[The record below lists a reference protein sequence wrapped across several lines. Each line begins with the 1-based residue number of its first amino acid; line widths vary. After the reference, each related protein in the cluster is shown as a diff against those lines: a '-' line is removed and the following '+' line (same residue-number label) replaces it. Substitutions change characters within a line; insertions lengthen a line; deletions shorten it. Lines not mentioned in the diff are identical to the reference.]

1 MVSGNVPT
9 RCNQSPPLQ
18 GEGWVGMVFKRDTFA
33 PNTIPIPA
41 FPLKGKEKTARPC
54 GGFLRNADGGP

>member
-1 MVSGNVPT
+1 
-9 RCNQSPPLQ
+9 
-18 GEGWVGMVFKRDTFA
+18 VGMVFKRDTFA